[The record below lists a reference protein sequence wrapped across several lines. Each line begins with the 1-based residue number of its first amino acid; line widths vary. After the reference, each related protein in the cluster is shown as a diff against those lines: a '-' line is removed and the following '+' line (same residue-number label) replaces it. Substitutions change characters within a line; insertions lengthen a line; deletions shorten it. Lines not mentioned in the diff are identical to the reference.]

1 MPSSVL
7 SQHPKENKMNEKIKK
22 KKIIKRRKGWLG
34 WLKEA
39 LILISIVVVIGLA
52 ADLWRSQSM
61 ASGQAPQL
69 IAESVQGSNI
79 DLIAMSQEKPV
90 MVYFWATWC
99 AICSSVSPSVDFI
112 SDNYQVVTVALTS
125 GEPQRIKQYLN
136 TKEYSFDVINDPK
149 GEISR
154 TWGVSV
160 TPTIFVIN
168 KDEITS
174 VTTGFTSPI
183 GMWLRLLLA

>member
-1 MPSSVL
+1 MSDNND
-7 SQHPKENKMNEKIKK
+7 KKKNEKNRP
-22 KKIIKRRKGWLG
+22 IKRRKGWLG
-34 WLKEA
+34 WLKEGVIMVA
-39 LILISIVVVIGLA
+39 IVIIIGLG

-69 IAESVQGSNI
+69 LAESVQGNNI
-79 DLIAMSQEKPV
+79 DLIQMSQEKPV

-99 AICSSVSPSVDFI
+99 AVCTSVSPSVDFI
-112 SDNYQVVTVALTS
+112 SDNYQVVTIALSS
-125 GEPQRIKQYLN
+125 GEAQRIKQYLN
-136 TKEYSFDVINDPK
+136 AKEYNFTAINDPK

-160 TPTIFVIN
+160 TPTIFVID
-168 KDEITS
+168 KGEITS

-183 GMWLRLLLA
+183 GMWLRLLIA